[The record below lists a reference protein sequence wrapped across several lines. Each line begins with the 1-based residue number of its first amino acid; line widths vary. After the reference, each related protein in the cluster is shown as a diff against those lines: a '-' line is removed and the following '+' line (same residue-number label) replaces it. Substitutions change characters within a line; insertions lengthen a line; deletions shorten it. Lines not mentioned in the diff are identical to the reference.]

1 MKVVISQRKSNYALN
16 LEDDFDKFIVDVY
29 SDYVLIHE
37 EKERLERMIKRFE
50 TKIRNENENK

>member
-1 MKVVISQRKSNYALN
+1 MKVVISQKKSNYALK

>member
-1 MKVVISQRKSNYALN
+1 MKIIISQRKSNYALIM
-16 LEDDFDKFIVDVY
+16 EDEIDKFIIDVY

-50 TKIRNENENK
+50 NTIRNEK

>member
-1 MKVVISQRKSNYALN
+1 MKIIISQRKSNYALIM
-16 LEDDFDKFIVDVY
+16 EDEIDKFIIDVY

>member
-1 MKVVISQRKSNYALN
+1 MKVVISQKKSNYALK

-29 SDYVLIHE
+29 SDLNLIHDG
-37 EKERLERMIKRFE
+37 KARLERMISRFE